1 MIQINRLCTFG
12 SDLRGELEEL
22 IEEFT
27 RNNDRIWACRG
38 ILDRVSIYMN
48 IITYQ
53 KLAREI
59 GYMPKEIARY
69 KGFRIRIDNDLKNG
83 QFMMKEND
91 EIMKVKFDDSGI
103 KVEGLGEHLVFT
115 DDLVVKEYGGRQSG
129 KILRMLNPLPVRQV
143 INKGAT
149 ILFWAD
155 GDKTIVR
162 RSKDDKFDKTKG
174 FLWAYFLKHCGMS
187 RTKANKFL
195 ENLEVED
202 K

>member
-1 MIQINRLCTFG
+1 MIINKLCAYD
-12 SDLRGELEEL
+12 SDLKYELDEL

-38 ILDRVSIYMN
+38 FLDRVSIYMN

-53 KLAREI
+53 KLCREI
-59 GYMPKEIARY
+59 GYMPEEIARY
-69 KGFRIRIDNDLKNG
+69 KGFYIKIDNYLKNG
-83 QFMMKEND
+83 QFTMKEDEEVKITFNQEGIYIND
-91 EIMKVKFDDSGI
+91 YLKGA
-103 KVEGLGEHLVFT
+103 GEAIGV
-115 DDLVVKEYGGRQSG
+115 YGGRQNG
-129 KILRMLNPLPVRQV
+129 KTLRMLNPLPVRQV

-149 ILFWAD
+149 ILFWAE

-162 RSKDDKFDKTKG
+162 RSKGDKFDKTKG

>member
-1 MIQINRLCTFG
+1 MIQINKLCAYDA
-12 SDLRGELEEL
+12 DLKYELNEL
-22 IEEFT
+22 VEEFT
-27 RNNDRIWACRG
+27 RNNDRLWACRG
-38 ILDRVSIYMN
+38 ILNRVSIYMN

-59 GYMPKEIARY
+59 GYMPKEIVRY
-69 KGFRIRIDNDLKNG
+69 KGFSIKIDNDLKNG
-83 QFMMKEND
+83 QFMMKEDEEVRITFNQEGISMND
-91 EIMKVKFDDSGI
+91 Y
-103 KVEGLGEHLVFT
+103 L
-115 DDLVVKEYGGRQSG
+115 KEVDEAIGVYGGRQNG
-129 KILRMLNPLPVRQV
+129 KTLQTLNPLPVRQV

>member
-1 MIQINRLCTFG
+1 MIQITKLCTYDA
-12 SDLRGELEEL
+12 DLKYELDEL
-22 IEEFT
+22 IENFT

-69 KGFRIRIDNDLKNG
+69 KGFSIKIDNDLKNG
-83 QFMMKEND
+83 QFMMKED
-91 EIMKVKFDDSGI
+91 EIMKIDYI
-103 KVEGLGEHLVFT
+103 KSFSDYCKEVEEEIGV
-115 DDLVVKEYGGRQSG
+115 YGGRQSG
-129 KILRMLNPLPVRQV
+129 KELRMLNPLPVRQV

-195 ENLEVED
+195 ENLEIED

>member
-1 MIQINRLCTFG
+1 MKQMIKLCAYDD
-12 SDLRGELEEL
+12 DLQYELDEL

-27 RNNDRIWACRG
+27 RNNDRLWACRG
-38 ILDRVSIYMN
+38 ILDRISIYMN

-53 KLAREI
+53 KLCREI

-69 KGFRIRIDNDLKNG
+69 KGFRIKIDNDLKNG
-83 QFMMKEND
+83 QFMMKED
-91 EIMKVKFDDSGI
+91 EIMKFEFGDSGI
-103 KVEGLGEHLVFT
+103 KVEGLGEHFIFT
-115 DDLVVKEYGGRQSG
+115 GDDLVAGEYGGIQNG
-129 KILRMLNPLPVRQV
+129 KTFKTLNLLPVRQI

-162 RSKDDKFDKTKG
+162 RSKGDKFDKTKG

-187 RTKANKFL
+187 RSKANKFL
-195 ENLEVED
+195 ENLEVDD

>member
-1 MIQINRLCTFG
+1 MIQINRLY
-12 SDLRGELEEL
+12 SYDADLKIELDGL
-22 IEEFT
+22 IEDFT
-27 RNNDRIWACRG
+27 RNNDRIWGCRG
-38 ILDRVSIYMN
+38 FLDRVSIYMN
-48 IITYQ
+48 SATYL
-53 KLAREI
+53 KLCREI

-69 KGFRIRIDNDLKNG
+69 KGFSIKIDNDLVNG
-83 QFMMKEND
+83 QFMMKED
-91 EIMKVKFDDSGI
+91 E
-103 KVEGLGEHLVFT
+103 
-115 DDLVVKEYGGRQSG
+115 VVKITFNQEGIYMNDYLKEAGEAIGVYGGRRNG
-129 KILRMLNPLPVRQV
+129 KTLQMLNPLPVRQV